1 MTDAPRPDEPTAD
14 EPTTEPATEDTGL
27 TWAGN
32 VPLDKRWWWSGG
44 LWLILGAGVIAY
56 QLPVITGGEP
66 IALTWAMVVAGL
78 AVMVSGAVQLRRD
91 HAKAKRDASGI

>member
-14 EPTTEPATEDTGL
+14 EPTAENPQEL

-44 LWLILGAGVIAY
+44 LWVILGAGVIAY

-78 AVMVSGAVQLRRD
+78 AVIVSGVVQLRRD
-91 HAKAKRDASGI
+91 HAAAKRDASEV

>member
-14 EPTTEPATEDTGL
+14 EPTDQVPPPL

-32 VPLDKRWWWSGG
+32 VPLDKRWWWSGT
-44 LWLILGAGVIAY
+44 LWLVLGAGVIAY

-78 AVMVSGAVQLRRD
+78 AVMISGIVQLRRD
-91 HAKAKRDASGI
+91 HAKARHDASEV

>member
-1 MTDAPRPDEPTAD
+1 MTDAPRPDEPTQ
-14 EPTTEPATEDTGL
+14 EPTPETPEL

-44 LWLILGAGVIAY
+44 LWVLLGAGVVAY

-78 AVMVSGAVQLRRD
+78 AVMVSGVVQLRRD
-91 HAKAKRDASGI
+91 HAKAGRDASEV

>member
-1 MTDAPRPDEPTAD
+1 MTDAPRPDQSPAD
-14 EPTTEPATEDTGL
+14 EPATETPSEL

-44 LWLILGAGVIAY
+44 LWMILGAGVIAY
-56 QLPVITGGEP
+56 QVPVITNGEP

-78 AVMVSGAVQLRRD
+78 AVMVSGVIQLRRD
-91 HAKAKRDASGI
+91 HAKLPRPEDSSGV